1 MIVVNDWLSVRDV
14 LQGGKSVGQLRV
26 TMAVGLGTQIYR
38 LMLMTESSIKSPTLI
53 TNKNAK
59 TKPQLEL
66 SLDDNESDVTTP
78 PFKIDANEALNDVFD
93 DKNSQ
98 HDSKWLN
105 FNVKLCEARNLP
117 LIKTKGKKLPPETY
131 VTVSNGLR
139 LFKSRIVAKSCMP
152 RWNFDEKIA
161 LPEQLLLDS
170 KRQLIIKVWHKDEAT
185 TDYVV
190 GFAAVD
196 LGILLRDSFTEIVG
210 W

>member
-38 LMLMTESSIKSPTLI
+38 LMLMTESCIKSPTLI
-53 TNKNAK
+53 TKNAK
-59 TKPQLEL
+59 NISQLEL
-66 SLDDNESDVTTP
+66 DEKEANDATP
-78 PFKIDANEALNDVFD
+78 SRIDANEDENDVI

-98 HDSKWLN
+98 QDSKWLN

-152 RWNFDEKIA
+152 RWNFEEKIA
-161 LPEQLLLDS
+161 LPEELLLDS

-196 LGILLRDSFTEIVG
+196 LGILLRDSFTEILG